1 MKPYIH
7 FAHIYDHLMAHVEYD
22 QWLIFMEN
30 VFKERKIQVSKVLDV
45 GCGTGELMLRMHQAG
60 FVTTGLDISEDMLA
74 IAHQKLQAAHIQP
87 QLFQEDMSQ
96 FSLPENYDAITIF
109 CDSLNYLEKE
119 EDVKRV
125 FSRCYNALHKNGI
138 LLFDVHSPFKIQQFY
153 QATFADEQDGVA
165 YMWHSFAGE
174 EPLSVEHELTFFIET
189 ENGLYE
195 RVEELHKERT
205 FDVATYT
212 KWLKEAGFTD
222 IRITGD
228 FNQFELHDQTER
240 IFFSAQKKQEMS
252 N

>member
-7 FAHIYDHLMAHVEYD
+7 FANIYDHLMAHVEYEH
-22 QWLIFMEN
+22 WITYMKTVFEERN
-30 VFKERKIQVSKVLDV
+30 VRVSKVLDV
-45 GCGTGELMLRMHQAG
+45 GCGTGELMLRMNQAG
-60 FVTTGLDISEDMLA
+60 FVPTGLDISEDMLA
-74 IAHQKLQAAHIQP
+74 VAQRKLQSAQTQP

-96 FSLPENYDAITIF
+96 FSVLERYDAITIF

-125 FSRCYNALHKNGI
+125 FLRCYDALQENGI

-153 QATFADEQDGVA
+153 QATFADELDGVS
-165 YMWHSFAGE
+165 YIWHSFAGE

-205 FDVATYT
+205 FDIATYT
-212 KWLKEAGFTD
+212 KWLMEAGFTD
-222 IRITGD
+222 IRVTGD
-228 FNQFELHDQTER
+228 FHQSEPHDQTER
-240 IFFSAQKKQEMS
+240 IFFSARKKAG